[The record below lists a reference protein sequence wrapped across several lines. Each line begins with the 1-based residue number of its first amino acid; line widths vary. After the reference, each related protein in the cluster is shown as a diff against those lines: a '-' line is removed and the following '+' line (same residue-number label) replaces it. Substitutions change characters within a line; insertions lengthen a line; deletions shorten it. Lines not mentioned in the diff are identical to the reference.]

1 MQLQSGSNS
10 KSSSINMNQGNQQV
24 SMKMNHGGHEVF
36 DVHEVLSGTIDT
48 LNQYIISRQFV
59 KDQELLNILDR
70 QSQFISDE
78 YNMLVQCF
86 STGQDP
92 AHGTKPYQMNQ
103 NNQAIFGMKPSQPK
117 KPAQSA
123 NEISDADISSHL
135 LGMLKSM
142 AGMKAVAAC
151 EVTNPI
157 VRRVLAESVPN
168 CVEMAYELFLYQ
180 NKKQFYQVPQLAQH
194 DMQMLLN
201 SFAPTQSKAQIP
213 QSNNLMQ

>member
-1 MQLQSGSNS
+1 MQIQSGNQT
-10 KSSSINMNQGNQQV
+10 SSSLNMQQGNQHV

-48 LNQYIISRQFV
+48 LNQYMILRQLV
-59 KDQELLNILDR
+59 KDQELLNILNR
-70 QSQFISDE
+70 QYQFISDE

-92 AHGTKPYQMNQ
+92 SHGTKPYQMNQ
-103 NNQAIFGMKPSQPK
+103 DNQVIFGMKPTQPK
-117 KPAQSA
+117 KPAQST
-123 NEISDADISSHL
+123 NELSDGCISSQML
-135 LGMLKSM
+135 SMLKSM

-168 CVEMAYELFLYQ
+168 CAEMAYELFLYQ
-180 NKKQFYQVPQLAQH
+180 NKKQFYQVPQLSQQ
-194 DMQMLLN
+194 DMQIMLN
-201 SFAPTQSKAQIP
+201 SFAPTHNQPPMSQP
-213 QSNNLMQ
+213 NNMMQ